1 MATIHPTAIIA
12 KTANIG
18 AGTEIGPYV
27 IIEDDVVIGEN
38 NIIEAH
44 TVIKRYV
51 TMGTGNHIHSHAVI
65 GDLPQDTG
73 FDKKK
78 VSFTVIGDGNEFRE
92 FVNIHRSKN
101 DNGKTVVGNNN
112 YFMENSHVGHDCI
125 IHDRIIT
132 VNNFAAGG
140 HVEVFSDVFISACAA
155 IHQFCR
161 VGAFA
166 MVGPCSVVKLD
177 IPPFALADDIPARV
191 YKLNLVGL
199 RRKGFTSTDFKAIEE
214 IYHEWYHGGML
225 KAQFL
230 EKYAD
235 GTVLDKNKR
244 MFVDFLKGSQRGLC
258 AHL

>member
-1 MATIHPTAIIA
+1 MAIHPTAIIA
-12 KTANIG
+12 PTAKIG

-27 IIEDDVVIGEN
+27 IIEDDVVIGDN

-44 TVIKRYV
+44 AVLKRYV
-51 TMGTGNHIHSHAVI
+51 TMGSGNYIHSHAVI

-78 VSFTVIGDGNEFRE
+78 VSYTVIGSGNEFRE
-92 FVNIHRSKN
+92 FANVHRSKN
-101 DNGKTVVGNNN
+101 ENGKTIIGNNN

-125 IHDRIIT
+125 LHDRIIT

-140 HVEVFSDVFISACAA
+140 HVEIFSDVFISASSS

-161 VGAFA
+161 VGAYS
-166 MVGPCSVVKLD
+166 MVGPGSVVKLD
-177 IPPFALADDIPARV
+177 IPPFALADDTPARV

-199 RRKGFTSTDFKAIEE
+199 RRKGFTSADFKSIEE
-214 IYHEWYHGGML
+214 IYHDWYHGGML

-230 EKYAD
+230 EKFGNDAS
-235 GTVLDKNKR
+235 LDMNKR
-244 MFVDFLKGSQRGLC
+244 MFVDFVKASQRGVC
-258 AHL
+258 SHV